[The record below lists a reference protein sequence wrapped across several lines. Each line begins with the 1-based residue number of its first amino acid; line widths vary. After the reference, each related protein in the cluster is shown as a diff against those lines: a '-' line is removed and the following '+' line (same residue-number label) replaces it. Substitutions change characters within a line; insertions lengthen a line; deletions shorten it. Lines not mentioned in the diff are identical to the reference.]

1 VAAGVGVPSAAGA
14 VSGARTRVQDAVVK
28 QRAAL
33 LALQEPGGRSYQRAL
48 TNVDAALADLRAAK
62 STLATR
68 ARQTGSFPHIDVIQQ
83 LLDQALGAENIAAT
97 LLTEEVLLVRGGA
110 PATTV
115 PIALLRSRLREG
127 LSATTGLAKLTDGL

>member
-1 VAAGVGVPSAAGA
+1 MQA
-14 VSGARTRVQDAVVK
+14 AVVK

-33 LALQEPGGRSYQRAL
+33 RALQQPGGQSYQRAL

-62 STLATR
+62 SALATR
-68 ARQTGSFPHIDVIQQ
+68 ARETGTFPNIDAIQQ
-83 LLDQALGAENIAAT
+83 LLDQALGADNIAAT

-115 PIALLRSRLREG
+115 PIALLRSRLHEA
-127 LSATTGLAKLTDGL
+127 LSATTGLAKLTSGL